1 MPGNVCPDHAHEGR
15 ANHRKRGEKLDMR
28 PRLPITR
35 NALRKDAIAGLVL
48 GVESVP
54 DGLAAGLLA
63 GVNPLSGLYAYL
75 FGTIGGS
82 LFTSSVFMAVQATGA
97 MSIILTDVPAVH
109 AANEQAGALVTLSV
123 LTGAVMLAAGLL
135 RLGSLLRFVSNAV
148 MVGFISAVGV
158 NIVLGQLANLTGYKA
173 EGGNRVVRAVN
184 TVIHPGDL
192 HLQSLAVGVVTI
204 ALILVLERTRLGPLG
219 LVLAVIVTSA
229 GTAALRWGAVA
240 TVSDLGGIPR
250 ALPLPQL
257 PQLRLVPELLVPALS
272 LTFVGLV
279 QGAGISAA
287 FPNPDGRYPE
297 ASRDFIGQGA
307 ANVIAGVFRG
317 MPVGGSM
324 SASSLNKSAG
334 AQTRIALMIASVVM
348 AAVIVAF
355 AGLVGYIAMPA
366 LAGLLILVGY
376 RTIKPGDLQSVW
388 KTGPVQKAVLLTTF
402 ALTMIIPLQ
411 YAVLVGVGLSLILH
425 VVRQSNQVTI
435 KRWRLS
441 PDGDLIETDPPAHLP
456 ANDVVA
462 LQPYGSLFFAAAP
475 VLEAQLPTPADGS
488 RNAVVILR
496 LRGRTDLGT
505 TFMDVLHRY
514 AQALTATGSKL
525 VIVSASDR
533 IQEQLR
539 VTGVTDVVAAEDIY
553 AGDERVGATLKRAYA
568 DAVIWIEHNQLAEGA
583 G

>member
-1 MPGNVCPDHAHEGR
+1 
-15 ANHRKRGEKLDMR
+15 MR
-28 PRLPITR
+28 PRLPIMR
-35 NALRKDAIAGLVL
+35 NTLRKDAIAGLVL

-82 LFTSSVFMAVQATGA
+82 FFTSSAFMAVQATGA
-97 MSIILTDVPAVH
+97 MAIIVADVPAVH
-109 AANEQAGALVTLSV
+109 TGPDQARALFTLSV
-123 LTGAVMLAAGLL
+123 LTGVVMLAAGFL
-135 RLGSLLRFVSNAV
+135 RAGSLLRFVSNAV

-158 NIVLGQLANLTGYKA
+158 NIILGQLANLTGYKA
-173 EGGNRVVRAVN
+173 EGANRVIRAVN
-184 TVIHPGDL
+184 TFAHPGEL
-192 HLQSLAVGVVTI
+192 HLQSLVVGVITI
-204 ALILVLERTRLGPLG
+204 ALILLLERTRAGPLG

-229 GTAALRWGAVA
+229 GTAALGWSTVA
-240 TVSDLGGIPR
+240 TVNDLGAIPR
-250 ALPLPQL
+250 SLPLPQVPML
-257 PQLRLVPELLVPALS
+257 GLVPSLLVPALS

-279 QGAGISAA
+279 QGAGISAN
-287 FPNPDGRYPE
+287 FPNPGGSPD

-324 SASSLNKSAG
+324 SASSLNKAAG
-334 AQTRIALMIASVVM
+334 AQSRMSLMFAGVVM
-348 AAVIVAF
+348 AAVILAF

-366 LAGLLILVGY
+366 LAGLLMLVGY

-411 YAVLVGVGLSLILH
+411 YAVLVGVGMSVILH

-441 PDGDLIETDPPAHLP
+441 PEGDLIETDPPAHLP
-456 ANDVVA
+456 ANEVVA

-475 VLEAQLPTPADGS
+475 VLESQLPAPAEGS

-496 LRGRTDLGT
+496 LRGRADLGT
-505 TFMDVLHRY
+505 TFMDVLRRY
-514 AQALTATGSKL
+514 AQALTAAGSKL
-525 VIVSASDR
+525 VIVSANDR

-539 VTGVTDVVAAEDIY
+539 VTGVTDVIAAENIY
-553 AGDERVGATLKRAYA
+553 TGDERVGATLKRAYA
-568 DAVIWIEHNQLAEGA
+568 DAVTWIEHNQLAEGT